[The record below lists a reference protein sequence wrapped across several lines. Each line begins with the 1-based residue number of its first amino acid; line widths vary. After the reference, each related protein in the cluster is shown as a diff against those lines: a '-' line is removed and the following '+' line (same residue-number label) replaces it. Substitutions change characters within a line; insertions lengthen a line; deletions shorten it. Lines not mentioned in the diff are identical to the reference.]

1 MKGSRAVSR
10 PAVRHAYAT
19 LQRGPVAILMVVLAA
34 AAPAATQNATPDFSG
49 TWTLD
54 LSRSNPGPLPPPE
67 SLEVVI
73 EHKDPTITST
83 LTQKGADGVVT
94 SRTRITTDGEENRN
108 TLSSADGDAV
118 LLSRSRWSGRT
129 LITATSMTLQGTAI
143 GITESWSLS
152 PGAKELI
159 VSRAFSSDQGAFQ
172 QKFVFMRR

>member
-1 MKGSRAVSR
+1 MQGWR
-10 PAVRHAYAT
+10 AT
-19 LQRGPVAILMVVLAA
+19 LAGVMAAVLIARAA
-34 AAPAATQNATPDFSG
+34 AAASAGAQNARPDFSG

-67 SLEVVI
+67 SLDAVI

-94 SRTRITTDGEENRN
+94 SRTTITTDGEENRN
-108 TLSSADGDAV
+108 ILSTADGDAV

-129 LITATSMTLQGTAI
+129 LIIATSTTLQGTPI
-143 GITESWSLS
+143 GVTESWTLS
-152 PGAKELI
+152 ADGKEMV